1 MRKIKLGCVILFGA
15 IGLLLVLAAVQ
26 KAAPQ
31 KKSKSIVPSAYR
43 ENNCVICHASL
54 VEPVGVSAH
63 FYEWRNSLHEKRG
76 VSCEQC
82 HGGDPTAK
90 SLTTAHAG
98 VLAPTF
104 AQSKLHP
111 KNLSTTCSQ
120 CHEGVVNAF
129 VKSKHYQKL
138 QESDAAP
145 SCTNCHHH
153 MATSVITW
161 PPDTAALCA
170 KCHTTSGVAS
180 QYAQIPAQASA
191 TIAAFSRADG
201 IIEWA
206 RELTR
211 EGEQKKLSFK
221 AEAAK
226 LKQFEK
232 SLREAKTQWHAF
244 NLADSRRTADEVF
257 RQATEV
263 KDGIWKRLP

>member
-1 MRKIKLGCVILFGA
+1 MIFGVLSVLA
-15 IGLLLVLAAVQ
+15 VLAATPNS
-26 KAAPQ
+26 AAQ
-31 KKSKSIVPSAYR
+31 KKNQSNVPAAYR
-43 ENNCVICHASL
+43 ANNCVICHASL

-63 FYEWRNSLHEKRG
+63 FYEWRNSAHEKRG
-76 VSCEQC
+76 VGCERC

-111 KNLSTTCSQ
+111 KNLPTTCST

-129 VKSKHYQKL
+129 VKSRHYQKL

-170 KCHTTSGVAS
+170 KCHSASGVAS
-180 QYAQIPAQASA
+180 SYAQVPTQAGA

-201 IIEWA
+201 IVEWA
-206 RELTR
+206 RELMR
-211 EGEQKKLSFK
+211 EGQRKKLSFK
-221 AEAAK
+221 TEDAQ
-226 LKQFEK
+226 LKQFEQ
-232 SLREAKTQWHAF
+232 SLKDAKTQWHAF
-244 NLADSRRTADEVF
+244 NLTDSRRTADEVF
-257 RQATEV
+257 REATKV
-263 KDGIWKRLP
+263 KDGIWKRLPE